1 MNAGKK
7 VITKT
12 VEETVKVI
20 KKSSQFRRAIQE
32 FIKTWNKAGASK
44 WTKAKA
50 LFSLLKDTYSA
61 GLLWQIIKSLCSN
74 MGWFDWAKTAA
85 KVTAMII
92 AAFATGGVAL
102 IAKIALVVLDAVD
115 FARKIVNLNTMYEI
129 EKTL

>member
-1 MNAGKK
+1 
-7 VITKT
+7 
-12 VEETVKVI
+12 
-20 KKSSQFRRAIQE
+20 
-32 FIKTWNKAGASK
+32 
-44 WTKAKA
+44 
-50 LFSLLKDTYSA
+50 
-61 GLLWQIIKSLCSN
+61 